1 MSYENREYLIFNA
14 SDVGTVNF
22 NEILETSAETLRY
35 STDTT
40 RTFIKWEGETAP
52 AFTQSL
58 TGVSGPYTHSEILNI
73 LSTEEWSRPDVVE

>member
-22 NEILETSAETLRY
+22 NEVLETSAETLRY

-40 RTFIKWEGETAP
+40 RTFIKWDG
-52 AFTQSL
+52 
-58 TGVSGPYTHSEILNI
+58 HI
-73 LSTEEWSRPDVVE
+73 